1 MENGPHERQS
11 HGKQPTRTSIPRNAY
26 RAGRIASFHGLS
38 VRASAARQR
47 GTAYARMPFPDVK
60 GRDCGG
66 AFGACHGDVDEA
78 TLGLFDLSNV
88 VLHPRTTQ
96 LSACAVGTTSRKS
109 SRLDNLRRREIAIA
123 ANHEFDNRQL
133 YLRELTYAFL
143 PESIANFCELSRTF
157 ANLSRTPGRFPEP
170 FPNFSRTPG
179 RFPALFTRT
188 SRHVMR
194 GKGSV
199 AVEGELGS
207 KGDLLVGDPH
217 TRLVTELA
225 NLAYARTG
233 GLDVTREGHPDTGLA
248 LLCA

>member
-66 AFGACHGDVDEA
+66 AFGACHGNVDEA

-96 LSACAVGTTSRKS
+96 LSACTVGTTSRKS
-109 SRLDNLRRREIAIA
+109 SRLGNLRRREIAIA

-143 PESIANFCELSRTF
+143 PESNANFCELSRTF
-157 ANLSRTPGRFPEP
+157 ANFSRTPGRFPEP
-170 FPNFSRTPG
+170 FPHSRT
-179 RFPALFTRT
+179 FPALFPNLTA
-188 SRHVMR
+188 RH
-194 GKGSV
+194 
-199 AVEGELGS
+199 
-207 KGDLLVGDPH
+207 
-217 TRLVTELA
+217 
-225 NLAYARTG
+225 ARRRERCG
-233 GLDVTREGHPDTGLA
+233 GR
-248 LLCA
+248 